1 MLHEAGSIRAFS
13 NDSGCSGAAL
23 SRENTGET
31 VKDIVGNFPY
41 WFCKNYYKYADN
53 EDALPF
59 DQHFLI
65 AANKPHK
72 VYVASAQEDSWAC
85 QKNEYL
91 ACVAA
96 SEYYEKHTGKG
107 FVHPDRFPNAGDC
120 FHDGNIGYHL
130 REGTHYFSREDWKY
144 YLEYLNADKD

>member
-85 QKNEYL
+85 QKNDIWL
-91 ACVAA
+91 ASQQANTTKSTQEKDLFILTA
-96 SEYYEKHTGKG
+96 SLMQVIVFMMET
-107 FVHPDRFPNAGDC
+107 
-120 FHDGNIGYHL
+120 
-130 REGTHYFSREDWKY
+130 
-144 YLEYLNADKD
+144 